1 MWGKN
6 VKNKVLCVVKIE
18 CFIDILLNPE
28 FLNHSGIIIWG
39 WITVVD
45 GMLQHNGRKLF
56 LCIIEG
62 GSPGLYLLITAS
74 TLQGVVLTEL
84 FGTF

>member
-1 MWGKN
+1 MESLFG
-6 VKNKVLCVVKIE
+6 VGSL
-18 CFIDILLNPE
+18 F
-28 FLNHSGIIIWG
+28 
-39 WITVVD
+39 VVD

-74 TLQGVVLTEL
+74 TLQHTHTHTHRLKGEMAVDWGMEVLALRMTQKWH
-84 FGTF
+84 F

>member
-39 WITVVD
+39 WIT
-45 GMLQHNGRKLF
+45 
-56 LCIIEG
+56 LCCGWNVTTQWQKVILVHHRRG
-62 GSPGLYLLITAS
+62 QPWTVPTNYR
-74 TLQGVVLTEL
+74 
-84 FGTF
+84 